1 MRPPSPRLIAVLI
14 GLGVFA
20 LLELATQLRW
30 IDRYVI
36 VPPSEMVLILRGLL
50 VGGEAWA
57 PIAKTSRVLLMAVG
71 LSVCLGFAAGQIIHR
86 LPRFRMA
93 IEPVFTSYY
102 AVPIFVFYPVFIVMF
117 GLNDIPL
124 VLVGALFGIIAMT
137 VATLNALDRIPSV
150 YLKSARVMRIG
161 ARPTL
166 LRVVL
171 PAMLPHLMIGLKLAV
186 AYSLIGVV
194 AGEFILATEGVGFR
208 IAYAYNNFETPKM
221 YAYMLL
227 VLLFA
232 VAVNG
237 VILAAEAR
245 MARRVTR

>member
-1 MRPPSPRLIAVLI
+1 MKPLPPRLVAVLF
-14 GLGVFA
+14 GLTAFG
-20 LLELATQLRW
+20 LLELATRMQW
-30 IDRYVI
+30 VDRYVI
-36 VPPSEMVLILRGLL
+36 VPPTEMAGVLWSLFLS
-50 VGGEAWA
+50 GEAYA
-57 PIAKTSRVLLMAVG
+57 AVTKTGRVLTIAFTMSL
-71 LSVCLGFAAGQIIHR
+71 LLGFASGLITHR
-86 LPRFRMA
+86 LPRFRRA

-137 VATLNALDRIPSV
+137 VATLNALDRIPAV
-150 YLKSARVMRIG
+150 YLKAAQVMRIG
-161 ARPTL
+161 RASAL

-171 PAMLPHLMIGLKLAV
+171 PAMLPHLMIGLKLSIT
-186 AYSLIGVV
+186 YSLIGVV

-227 VLLFA
+227 VLIFA
-232 VAVNG
+232 VAVNS
-237 VILAAEAR
+237 VLLTIESRLAG
-245 MARRVTR
+245 RVMR